1 MITLSLWV
9 TESVV
14 WVSTRQMCRV
24 HNVEHR
30 SHVAAINTQSNIKET
45 GEDYS
50 LVYVT
55 GVGRRRIAMSFARV
69 DGLKLLCIILSEVSS
84 ITPSTPFH
92 CRRPKMTSNDVLQ
105 M

>member
-9 TESVV
+9 IESVV
-14 WVSTRQMCRV
+14 WVSTPKMCRV
-24 HNVEHR
+24 HNVEYR
-30 SHVAAINTQSNIKET
+30 SNVAAVNTQSNIKET

-50 LVYVT
+50 LVYWT

-69 DGLKLLCIILSEVSS
+69 EGLKPGCTILSEVRSV
-84 ITPSTPFH
+84 TPSTPFN
-92 CRRPKMTSNDVLQ
+92 CMRPKMTSNDVLQ